1 MTRLQDDVIGVYNS
15 LVEFSEQTLNNGLP
29 IKVKYEESFNALSFE
44 QRGKKVIVQSLNY
57 YCENLKFLNTYILP
71 AEYDNLMSSLS
82 GLIGSGIMIRERL
95 MVAPKKYGFDL
106 YETDGM
112 NLREGPQ
119 KVGSVDLV
127 YWNSWFFR
135 KYVELIYKK
144 KL

>member
-1 MTRLQDDVIGVYNS
+1 MLRLQEDIIGVYNS
-15 LVEFSEQTLNNGLP
+15 LTEFSDNTLMNGLP
-29 IKVKYEESFNALSFE
+29 IRVKYEESMNAISFE

-71 AEYDNLMSSLS
+71 IEYDNLMQSLAT
-82 GLIGSGIMIRERL
+82 LIGSGIMIRERL
-95 MVAPKKYGFDL
+95 LVAPKSYGFDL

-112 NLREGPQ
+112 NLKEGPQ
-119 KVGSVDLV
+119 KLASIELV
-127 YWNSWFFR
+127 FWNSWFFR

>member
-1 MTRLQDDVIGVYNS
+1 MTRLQDDIIGVYNS
-15 LVEFSEQTLNNGLP
+15 LVEFSEQTLSNGLP

-71 AEYDNLMSSLS
+71 TEYDNLMSSLS

-106 YETDGM
+106 YETDGF
-112 NLREGPQ
+112 NLKDGPQ